1 MKFNETFQGDICV
14 LSIQGKM
21 KGCQEAE
28 ELYEEF
34 KICSQKHVSKFVMD
48 LQKLDWS
55 GSLGIGALIGCLTAA
70 RSAGGDL
77 RLSGLNPKI
86 MQLLHITKL
95 DGVFKIYE
103 NVEQAVNSFDQ
114 EAN

>member
-1 MKFNETFQGDICV
+1 MKFIETFHGDVCV
-14 LSIQGKM
+14 LGVQGKL

-34 KICSQKHVSKFVMD
+34 KRCSQKHVSKFVLD

-70 RSAGGDL
+70 RGAGGDL
-77 RLSGLNPKI
+77 RLSGLNQKI
-86 MQLLHITKL
+86 LQLLHITKL
-95 DGVFKIYE
+95 DGVFHIYDTV
-103 NVEQAVNSFDQ
+103 NQALNSFSAHPD
-114 EAN
+114 